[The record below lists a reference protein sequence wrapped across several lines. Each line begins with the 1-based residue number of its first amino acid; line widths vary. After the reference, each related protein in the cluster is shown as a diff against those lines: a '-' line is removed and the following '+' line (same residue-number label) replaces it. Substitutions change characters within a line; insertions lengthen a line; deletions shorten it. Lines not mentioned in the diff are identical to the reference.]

1 MDVVLGRMQEQEV
14 DQEVEKLFTTPNW
27 LKKMGAKL
35 KKLFSNVPNEPNVPD
50 EPVQPTR
57 GRD

>member
-1 MDVVLGRMQEQEV
+1 MDVVLGRMQAQEV

-35 KKLFSNVPNEPNVPD
+35 KKLFSNVPD

>member
-35 KKLFSNVPNEPNVPD
+35 KKLFSNVPD